1 VVSVT
6 GKVRK
11 SETSDGNTTVSFSAE
26 LLEVLDVTA
35 AQNGALPPVVLNV
48 REDRITSGLTDELK
62 RILQAH
68 PGKAPVH
75 MNVSRPGRPGG
86 TRLNLTMFSIEPT
99 NSFMADIKS
108 LLGPTSVAQ

>member
-1 VVSVT
+1 MT
-6 GKVRK
+6 GKIRK

-26 LLEVLDVTA
+26 LIEVLDVTA
-35 AQNGALPPVVLNV
+35 AQNGALPPG
-48 REDRITSGLTDELK
+48 RAQRPRGQDHRGPH
-62 RILQAH
+62 RRAQAH
-68 PGKAPVH
+68 PPGPPGQRPRAH
-75 MNVSRPGRPGG
+75 DVSRPGRPGG